1 MEIYTLIREAKET
14 NLISNEE
21 IESLFS
27 PTSEKS
33 MFAIINN
40 DSNELFSEVAEAILK
55 MREDYKIAKHNDEME
70 SFYKDISSKLKKIL
84 KTDKRKKLEDFLNL
98 VSTTSEQMANIIR
111 AEMKD
116 PNTALFRLFF
126 NEYNTKQIFTWRNFK
141 DTKKQFEKNHPLE
154 GENIYNL
161 KSFLEKNTSIEKIDN
176 NTVFSKE
183 QGTLSDKCIEKLI
196 EKFS

>member
-1 MEIYTLIREAKET
+1 
-14 NLISNEE
+14 
-21 IESLFS
+21 
-27 PTSEKS
+27 
-33 MFAIINN
+33 
-40 DSNELFSEVAEAILK
+40 
-55 MREDYKIAKHNDEME
+55 
-70 SFYKDISSKLKKIL
+70 
-84 KTDKRKKLEDFLNL
+84 
-98 VSTTSEQMANIIR
+98 MANIIR

-126 NEYNTKQIFTWRNFK
+126 NEYNTKQIFTWKNFK

-183 QGTLSDKCIEKLI
+183 QRTLSDKCIEKLI
-196 EKFS
+196 EKIS